1 MRKGQNPAK
10 FAKTVAKP
18 EKITVAVLN
27 YIPYL
32 SGYYAKMLDVLKA
45 CLGSIWENTDLP
57 YDLLVFDNGSCSE
70 AVDYLASERKEGK
83 IQYLV
88 LSEKNLGKGGAWNF
102 IFNAAP
108 GEMIA
113 YLDNDVYFYPGWLS
127 RSMEILESFPNVG
140 MVTSRPFRTNE
151 SLSSATVDWA
161 INTPGV
167 LLERGDFLTWEV
179 FRDFVMSLGTSEEQ
193 AREWYESDVKD
204 IRVEYNGLCA
214 HIGASH
220 WQFLAKKS
228 VLKQFLPFDMD
239 RPMGQVKML
248 DDRINAA
255 GYLRLMVPEPLAQ
268 NMSNE
273 VELTP
278 RLLEIGKKSSPSLKK
293 RLLDMPLIKYR
304 LLSLHDAIFRAY
316 YH

>member
-10 FAKTVAKP
+10 FVKQVAKP

-32 SGYYAKMLDVLKA
+32 SGYYSQMLDVLKT
-45 CLGSIWENTDLP
+45 CLGSVWESTDLP
-57 YDLLVFDNGSCSE
+57 HDLMVFDNGSCQE
-70 AVDYLASERKEGK
+70 VVDYLENARKEGK

-102 IFNAAP
+102 IFEAAP
-108 GEMIA
+108 GEVIA

-127 RSMEILESFPNVG
+127 KSIQLLEGFPNTG

-151 SLSSATVDWA
+151 ELSSSTVEWA
-161 INTPGV
+161 QNTPGV

-204 IRVEYNGLCA
+204 IRVEYKGLCA

-220 WQFLAKKS
+220 WQFVAKKS
-228 VLKQFLPFDMD
+228 VLKEFLPFDMD
-239 RPMGQVKML
+239 RPMGQVKRL
-248 DDRINAA
+248 DERLNAA
-255 GYLRLMVPEPLAQ
+255 GYLRLMVSEPLAQ

-273 VELTP
+273 AVLAPQTGIT
-278 RLLEIGKKSSPSLKK
+278 RNQASRSLKK
-293 RLLDMPLIKYR
+293 KILEMRWVKNPLLA
-304 LLSLHDAIFRAY
+304 LHDAIFRFY

>member
-10 FAKTVAKP
+10 FVKQVAKP

-27 YIPYL
+27 YIPYI
-32 SGYYAKMLDVLKA
+32 SGYYGQMLEVLKT
-45 CLGSIWENTDLP
+45 CLGSIWENTDMP
-57 YDLLVFDNGSCSE
+57 YDLLVFDNGSCRE
-70 AVDYLASERKEGK
+70 VVDFLADARNAGK

-88 LSEKNLGKGGAWNF
+88 LSEKNVGKGGAWNF
-102 IFNAAP
+102 IFDAAP
-108 GEMIA
+108 GEVIA

-127 RSMEILESFPNVG
+127 RSMQILETFPNVG

-151 SLSSATVDWA
+151 SLSSATVEWA
-161 INTPGV
+161 MNTPSV
-167 LLERGDFLTWEV
+167 QLERGDFLTWEV
-179 FRDFVMSLGTSEEQ
+179 FRDFVMSLGTSEKQ

-204 IRVEYNGLCA
+204 IRVEYNGQCA

-248 DDRINAA
+248 DERMNAA
-255 GYLRLMVPEPLAQ
+255 GYMRLMIPEPLAQ

-273 VELTP
+273 VELAP
-278 RLLEIGKKSSPSLKK
+278 KVGRSNKKSGLQLKK
-293 RLLDMPLIKYR
+293 KILGLRLVKYPL
-304 LLSLHDAIFRAY
+304 LALHDAIFRVY

>member
-10 FAKTVAKP
+10 FVKEVAKP

-32 SGYYAKMLDVLKA
+32 SGYYAQMLNVLKA
-45 CLGSIWENTDLP
+45 CLGSILENTDLP
-57 YDLLVFDNGSCSE
+57 HDLLVFDNGSCQE
-70 AVDYLASERKEGK
+70 VIDYLVNAREEGN

-88 LSEKNLGKGGAWNF
+88 LSEKNVGKGGAWNF
-102 IFNAAP
+102 IFEAAP
-108 GEMIA
+108 GEFIA

-127 RSMEILESFPNVG
+127 RSMQILEGFPNAG

-151 SLSSATVDWA
+151 NLSSTTVEWA
-161 INTPGV
+161 LKTPGV
-167 LLERGDFLTWEV
+167 SLERGDFLTWEV

-193 AREWYESDVKD
+193 ARKWYQSDVKD

-214 HIGASH
+214 HVGASH
-220 WQFLAKKS
+220 WQFLAKKA
-228 VLKQFLPFDMD
+228 VLRQFLPFDMD

-248 DDRINAA
+248 DERLNAA

-278 RLLEIGKKSSPSLKK
+278 KLSQKEWRPGTSLKK
-293 RLLDMPLIKYR
+293 RLLDTRLVKYPL
-304 LLSLHDAIFRAY
+304 LALHDAIFRVY

>member
-10 FAKTVAKP
+10 FVKEVAKP

-32 SGYYAKMLDVLKA
+32 SGYYAQMLDVLKA

-57 YDLLVFDNGSCSE
+57 HDLLVFDNGSCQE
-70 AVDYLASERKEGK
+70 VTEYLAKARNEGK
-83 IQYLV
+83 IQYLI

-102 IFNAAP
+102 IFDAAP
-108 GEMIA
+108 GDVIA

-127 RSMEILESFPNVG
+127 RSMQILEAFPNAG

-151 SLSSATVDWA
+151 NLSSATVEWA
-161 INTPGV
+161 TNTPGV
-167 LLERGDFLTWEV
+167 VLERGDFLTWEV

-220 WQFLAKKS
+220 WQFLAKKA
-228 VLKQFLPFDMD
+228 VLQQFLPFDMD

-248 DDRINAA
+248 DERLNAA

-273 VELTP
+273 VELAP
-278 RLLEIGKKSSPSLKK
+278 ELRNHDKKKNLTFKK
-293 RLLDMPLIKYR
+293 RLLEMRLVKNPL
-304 LLSLHDAIFRAY
+304 LALHDAIFRFY

>member
-10 FAKTVAKP
+10 FVKEVAKP

-27 YIPYL
+27 YIPYI
-32 SGYYAKMLDVLKA
+32 SGYYGQMLNVLKT
-45 CLGSIWENTDLP
+45 CLGSIWENTDMP
-57 YDLLVFDNGSCSE
+57 HDLLVFDNGSCPE
-70 AVDYLASERKEGK
+70 VVDYLTGARNEHK
-83 IQYLV
+83 IQYLI
-88 LSEKNLGKGGAWNF
+88 LSGKNLGKGGAWNI
-102 IFNAAP
+102 IFDAAP
-108 GEMIA
+108 GEIIA

-127 RSMEILESFPNVG
+127 RSMQILESFPNTG

-151 SLSSATVDWA
+151 DLSSTTVKWA
-161 INTPGV
+161 METPGV
-167 LLERGDFLTWEV
+167 SIERGDFLTWEV

-204 IRVEYNGLCA
+204 IRIEYKGLCA

-248 DDRINAA
+248 DERLNAA

-273 VELTP
+273 VELAP
-278 RLLEIGKKSSPSLKK
+278 QLRENGKKSSLSFKK
-293 RLLDMPLIKYR
+293 RLLDMRLVKNPL
-304 LLSLHDAIFRAY
+304 LALHDAIFRAY